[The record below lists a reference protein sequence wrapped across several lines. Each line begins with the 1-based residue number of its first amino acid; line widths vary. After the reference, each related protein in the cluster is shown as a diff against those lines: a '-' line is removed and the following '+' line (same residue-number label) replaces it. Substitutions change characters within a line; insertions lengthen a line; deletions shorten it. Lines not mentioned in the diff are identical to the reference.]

1 MNFAEL
7 IGQTQVKEEINMR
20 LKAFGAGQA
29 MPSLLF
35 VAPRGKG
42 KSTFAAIT
50 GITMREMTGGTK
62 RYFELNCA
70 SVKNLK
76 QFWYSV
82 VVPVINDRDV
92 TVLLDESHMLPNDV
106 MNFLLTGINPN
117 AANRNSYT
125 YDDMTIDIDLKRQ
138 TFFFATTDVQKMAMP
153 LVNRC
158 RRIDLQDYT
167 PHEMSEILLKAAS
180 GVSIEDEVL
189 HEAAAT
195 LRGTPRQAIMLAN
208 DMRTF
213 LAPSKRSCF
222 LRDDW
227 EELKKTMG
235 ILPLG
240 LTRLELRVLQV
251 LEKNKDCSLTRA
263 AATLQMTPAAVQ
275 KDLELYLLK
284 CNLMQIDTGGRNL
297 TQAGRNYLKSL

>member
-7 IGQTQVKEEINMR
+7 IGQKQVKEEIAMR
-20 LKAFGAGQA
+20 LKAFEAGQP

-42 KSTFAAIT
+42 KSTFASLT
-50 GITMREMTGGTK
+50 GITMRNLTGGAK

-76 QFWYSV
+76 QFWHSV
-82 VVPVINDRDV
+82 VIPVVNDRDV
-92 TVLLDESHMLPNDV
+92 TILLDESHMLPNDV

-125 YDDMTIDIDLKRQ
+125 YDDMTVDIDLKRQ
-138 TFFFATTDVQKMAMP
+138 TFFFATTDVQRMAMP

-158 RRIDLQDYT
+158 RRIDLQEYST
-167 PHEMSEILLKAAS
+167 GEMSEILLKAAN
-180 GVSIEDEVL
+180 GISIQDDVL

-213 LAPSKRSCF
+213 LAPAKRSCF

-227 EELKKTMG
+227 DELKQVMG

-240 LTRLELRVLQV
+240 LTRLELAVLRVLEQH
-251 LEKNKDCSLTRA
+251 KDCSLTRA

-297 TQAGRNYLKSL
+297 TQAGRSYLRNL

>member
-7 IGQTQVKEEINMR
+7 IGQKQVKEEINMR
-20 LKAFGAGQA
+20 LKAFSAGQC

-42 KSTFAAIT
+42 KSTIAALT
-50 GITMREMTGGTK
+50 GIAMRDLTGGSK

-82 VVPVINDRDV
+82 VVPVVNDRDV

-117 AANRNSYT
+117 VANRNSYT

-158 RRIDLQDYT
+158 RRIDLQDYST
-167 PHEMSEILLKAAS
+167 CEMSEILLKAAKEIS
-180 GVSIEDEVL
+180 FEDAVL
-189 HEAAAT
+189 SEAAGT

-208 DMRTF
+208 DIRTF
-213 LAPSKRSCF
+213 LAPSKRTCF
-222 LRDDW
+222 LQDDW
-227 EELKKTMG
+227 DELKKVMG

-240 LTRLELRVLQV
+240 LPRLELAVLRVLEQH
-251 LEKNKDCSLTRA
+251 KDCSLTRA

-275 KDLELYLLK
+275 KDLELYPHLPYKMIPQLLVE
-284 CNLMQIDTGGRNL
+284 LVYT
-297 TQAGRNYLKSL
+297 